1 MRYDKIKARKR
12 WESTQRKKKKLER
25 MARTCKSY
33 PGPAEI
39 IDERYVDG
47 ELVKI
52 DKPYVRKIYKSSNAH
67 RFSYFK
73 RYSNKAVRRYSKK
86 AFVCSGNS
94 YRKVFDYKWEI
105 Y

>member
-1 MRYDKIKARKR
+1 MKQKERARRR
-12 WESTQRKKKKLER
+12 WENNQRKKKQMER

-39 IDERYVDG
+39 VDQKYVDG
-47 ELVKI
+47 ELVNL
-52 DKPYVRKIYKSSNAH
+52 DKPYVKKIYKSSNAN

-73 RYSNKAVRRYSKK
+73 RYSNKAVRRYLKQSYIR
-86 AFVCSGNS
+86 SGNS
-94 YRKVFDYKWEI
+94 YRKVFDYQWEI